1 MDVTSNAQER
11 GYIYVEMVI
20 RDRERFKEY
29 TALSAPAVRAA
40 GGRYI
45 VAGAT
50 PEALEGEGSGRIA
63 VVEFP
68 TVAQARAFYHS
79 AEYQAARQRRLGVAE
94 FRMLLLPG
102 APP

>member
-1 MDVTSNAQER
+1 MNGTSNAQER

-29 TALSAPAVRAA
+29 TSLSAPAVRAA

-45 VAGAT
+45 VAGVT
-50 PEALEGEGSGRIA
+50 PEALEAEGGDRVVI
-63 VVEFP
+63 VEFP

-79 AEYQAARQRRLGVAE
+79 TKYQAARQRRLGVAD